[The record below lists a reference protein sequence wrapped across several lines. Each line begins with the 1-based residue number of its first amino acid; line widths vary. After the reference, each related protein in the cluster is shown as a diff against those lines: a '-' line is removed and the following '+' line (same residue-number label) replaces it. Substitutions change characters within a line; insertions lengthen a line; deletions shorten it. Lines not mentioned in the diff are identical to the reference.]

1 MELHEYGWQAF
12 LLKPDHL
19 VAPSAYRPVK
29 DSQAQRRQSASGNQ
43 ELARICDMH
52 GMHTSHRR
60 ERITSLDCAGRT
72 ISEAMTS

>member
-29 DSQAQRRQSASGNQ
+29 DSLRLSVGSQRPETKNSRVYA
-43 ELARICDMH
+43 ICT
-52 GMHTSHRR
+52 GCIRV
-60 ERITSLDCAGRT
+60 IAVG
-72 ISEAMTS
+72 A